1 MSGVRCT
8 GSELSL
14 SQCAHHST
22 HVTCKRTGTRFTAGV
37 ICSESE

>member
-14 SQCAHHST
+14 NQCAHHSG
-22 HVTCKRTGTRFTAGV
+22 HITCKRTGTRFTAGV